1 MTIETSVQGG
11 LVIEHWPLV
20 QAIPATPS
28 EIARFRIET
37 MEREQLMPRATREFM
52 LTFMEAQALEM
63 GVTQETLMAKNAL
76 YRRVKQFED
85 QITALRAQL

>member
-1 MTIETSVQGG
+1 MSLTQVIGSAVITAAG
-11 LVIEHWPLV
+11 LGEVTGPQLV
-20 QAIPATPS
+20 KLQ
-28 EIARFRIET
+28 IET

-76 YRRVKQFED
+76 YRRVKQFDD